1 MGNYENL
8 KEQMYC
14 TIIQDLSTAILKQS
28 EVIGRHMVNASSLD
42 LEVVKYT
49 NKLLKQ
55 STELLD
61 KINNY
66 D

>member
-1 MGNYENL
+1 MKDNL

-28 EVIGRHMVNASSLD
+28 EVISRHMVNASSLD